1 MFVSATSAF
10 NFKDKYKNKDWAK
23 YEEKG
28 GDKDKDEET
37 QQQKTKERRACVF
50 VSATSTFNSNNDED
64 RTLPDIFLC
73 NISLEGVNFSD

>member
-37 QQQKTKERRACVF
+37 HLRRATEDKGEESMCVCF
-50 VSATSTFNSNNDED
+50 RNFN
-64 RTLPDIFLC
+64 I
-73 NISLEGVNFSD
+73 